1 METRLILGVEV
12 KKCDCTVAGPLGGR
26 RERSTLATTARC
38 STGVRPTI
46 TRRETSTKPSYPSPG
61 VAWSVG
67 GEWVVEKDA
76 QGGGVGGKWVVEK
89 DAQGGGGGGGGEV
102 KRLFGCDFADQLQM
116 RRNSSAD
123 IAPGAS
129 HDHREALLTSWILE
143 IFL

>member
-1 METRLILGVEV
+1 M
-12 KKCDCTVAGPLGGR
+12 
-26 RERSTLATTARC
+26 ATTARC

-67 GEWVVEKDA
+67 GE
-76 QGGGVGGKWVVEK
+76 WVVEK